1 MPYLVDHTLEQKSM
15 RTEPSSSAFVLLA
28 GLNKRI
34 PSLAHHNVF
43 FSPNYKREFEQIFEE
58 KTYPDESTIYICNSS
73 KTELARSPHGD
84 NLLVLVNAPA
94 GKTPPAH
101 YDDFLIKQLE
111 RYNIY
116 LENAIVQKQIISPQT
131 IEQDFYSYKGALY
144 GSASNDFRSA
154 FFRPSNKSSMAS
166 NLYFVGGMHV
176 ANATATHHRPT
187 S

>member
-1 MPYLVDHTLEQKSM
+1 M
-15 RTEPSSSAFVLLA
+15 
-28 GLNKRI
+28 
-34 PSLAHHNVF
+34 
-43 FSPNYKREFEQIFEE
+43 
-58 KTYPDESTIYICNSS
+58 
-73 KTELARSPHGD
+73 ARSPHGD
-84 NLLVLVNAPA
+84 NLLVLVNATA

-101 YDDFLIKQLE
+101 YDDLLIKQLE

-131 IEQDFYSYKGALY
+131 IEQDFHSYKGALY

-154 FFRPSNKSSMAS
+154 FFRPSNKNSMAS

-176 ANATATHHRPT
+176 ANAIATHHRPT